1 LSLFAGGDSTPD
13 KMGEATPHATCD
25 SPPQSVLPSSFFGSG
40 RSSPGLRRKYQRN
53 AQKEMSLRQHA
64 LPFFAA
70 VMTAGAILAAVIM
83 LNRSEQAQFRERSR
97 ADALRQLSVVRARLE
112 GALNSRLYLT
122 RGLEAFAVTHPDGGA
137 REFPAFAH
145 ALLAQQAGIRSV
157 QLARNSVVS
166 QVYPLKGNEAA
177 VGLRLLEQP
186 RQGEAVRQAI
196 FSGDTVVAGPVDLVQ
211 GGVAFVSRT
220 PVFREGPSGERS
232 YWGLATVVIDRDA
245 LFQEAG
251 LRPEDAGF
259 YYALRGRD
267 ASGAHGQPFWGNE
280 WIFLADPVTLGV
292 SLPGGS
298 WQIAAL
304 PENGWGAAP
313 TPWLRVG
320 GGLLAAVAGLL
331 AWFLVRNP
339 GKLRGA
345 IVEATQALQER
356 TGELA
361 ASERKHRVLLE
372 HLPQRIFF
380 KNPQSVYL
388 SCNERYARD
397 LGLCSAEVQGKT
409 DFDFFPAEL
418 AHKYQ
423 ADDKKVMAGG
433 TVEEFEERYVVNGQ
447 ERYVHTVKTPVH
459 DEDGELTGIL
469 GIFWDITDRKHAE
482 DILKHHA
489 QIIDQIHDSVIATDL
504 DGHITFWNQGAE
516 AMFGYGAEEC
526 TGKHIS
532 LIYPDAHHPS
542 MRREVIEQL
551 REKGVYEIETWRRRK
566 SGETIYVHLVLSLLK
581 DRDGLVTGLVG
592 NSMDI
597 TERMRLEREIID
609 VSEEEQ
615 KRIGQELHDGLGQHL
630 TGIAFLSKGLEQKLL
645 AREVP
650 EARDAAEVV
659 QLVNQAVSKTR
670 SLARGLYPVE
680 LETNGLMSALEQLA
694 ARVKMVFGIDCAF
707 RCGEPVLVSS
717 GLMAIN
723 LYRIAQ
729 EAVNNAVK
737 HGGARHI
744 EIQLSGG
751 HDQAELSVCD
761 DGSGFEPS
769 LLGRGKGM
777 GLHIMQYR
785 AKMIGAN
792 LDIRENSRGGAT
804 VSVFRVHQKR
814 EQQSC

>member
-1 LSLFAGGDSTPD
+1 
-13 KMGEATPHATCD
+13 
-25 SPPQSVLPSSFFGSG
+25 
-40 RSSPGLRRKYQRN
+40 
-53 AQKEMSLRQHA
+53 
-64 LPFFAA
+64 
-70 VMTAGAILAAVIM
+70 
-83 LNRSEQAQFRERSR
+83 
-97 ADALRQLSVVRARLE
+97 
-112 GALNSRLYLT
+112 
-122 RGLEAFAVTHPDGGA
+122 
-137 REFPAFAH
+137 
-145 ALLAQQAGIRSV
+145 
-157 QLARNSVVS
+157 
-166 QVYPLKGNEAA
+166 
-177 VGLRLLEQP
+177 
-186 RQGEAVRQAI
+186 
-196 FSGDTVVAGPVDLVQ
+196 
-211 GGVAFVSRT
+211 
-220 PVFREGPSGERS
+220 
-232 YWGLATVVIDRDA
+232 
-245 LFQEAG
+245 
-251 LRPEDAGF
+251 
-259 YYALRGRD
+259 
-267 ASGAHGQPFWGNE
+267 
-280 WIFLADPVTLGV
+280 VTLGV

-304 PENGWGAAP
+304 PENGWGAPP

-339 GKLRGA
+339 WKLQAA

-356 TGELA
+356 TAELA

-380 KNPQSVYL
+380 KDPQSVYL
-388 SCNERYARD
+388 SCNERYAGD
-397 LGLCSAEVQGKT
+397 LGIISAEVQGKT
-409 DFDFFPAEL
+409 DFDFFPTEL
-418 AHKYQ
+418 AQNYQ

-433 TVEEFEERYVVNGQ
+433 TVEEFEEKYVVNGQ
-447 ERYVHTVKTPVH
+447 ERYIHTVKTPVR
-459 DEDGELTGIL
+459 DQDGELTGIL
-469 GIFWDITDRKHAE
+469 GIFWDITDRKRAE

-504 DGHITFWNQGAE
+504 DGYITFWNQGAE
-516 AMFGYGAEEC
+516 AMFGHGAEEC
-526 TGKHIS
+526 MGKHIS
-532 LIYPDAHHPS
+532 LIYPDAHYPS
-542 MRREVIEQL
+542 MRRKVIEQL

-581 DRDGLVTGLVG
+581 DRDGQVTGLVG

-630 TGIAFLSKGLEQKLL
+630 TGIAFLTKGLEQKLL
-645 AREVP
+645 AKEVP

-659 QLVNQAVSKTR
+659 QLVNQAVSRTR
-670 SLARGLYPVE
+670 SLARDLYPVE

-707 RCGEPVLVSS
+707 RCKEPVLVSS
-717 GLMAIN
+717 GLVAIN

-737 HGGARHI
+737 HGGAHHI

-814 EQQSC
+814 ERQSC